1 MPDRPSSRRA
11 AVARLALQTAELEEV
26 YKASKQQR
34 RHMLEYTAQ
43 QWRSTVEAAVLVSAH
58 LATTGS
64 SDCVGRRGA
73 ALRTREE
80 RGLALRTTA

>member
-1 MPDRPSSRRA
+1 MPDQPSARRA

-43 QWRSTVEAAVLVSAH
+43 QWRSTVEAAVLGSAY

-64 SDCVGRRGA
+64 SDCIRRLGA

-80 RGLALRTTA
+80 SGPAPQTTA